1 MDSANIHLLLNLLAL
16 FFCSVA
22 VYAWDEVYGITKKG
36 RISGGWIWLMAA
48 TILAVVGIYPA
59 VGSFFY
65 EIDPEFERYWVVIS
79 KVLEGVLL
87 MIAGVV
93 FYSNIYRALRTKS
106 LKSEE
111 PVAEQPMPAKK
122 DVYEDMTPEVRYGV
136 PTDEILKGLLG
147 RLSLYWGPDVSR
159 QMLIQSFQGR
169 VTERQLLRII
179 ADYLPMTDEERWK
192 AKWVQ

>member
-1 MDSANIHLLLNLLAL
+1 MTAAL
-16 FFCSVA
+16 C
-22 VYAWDEVYGITKKG
+22 
-36 RISGGWIWLMAA
+36 RI
-48 TILAVVGIYPA
+48 
-59 VGSFFY
+59 
-65 EIDPEFERYWVVIS
+65 
-79 KVLEGVLL
+79 VLL